1 MGLFSQIVERMTYM
15 KNMWIIAQTDA
26 DQGVESIKSVL
37 LDEDTVEQSGT
48 GTSQDPNA
56 SGPTSG
62 SPGPLGMPT
71 MQIVIMG
78 AMFVLMY
85 FVIFRGPKKKQQ
97 QHKKMIQSLDKNDRV
112 RTIGGIIGTVID
124 VKDEEVVLKVD
135 ESNNTKIRVS
145 ASSIGKN
152 LSKDNE

>member
-15 KNMWIIAQTDA
+15 KNMWIIAQTDTG
-26 DQGVESIKSVL
+26 QGVESITSESL
-37 LDEDTVEQSGT
+37 DTVEQTKS
-48 GTSQDPNA
+48 SSKQDSNNFDPA
-56 SGPTSG
+56 KKSKDE
-62 SPGPLGMPT
+62 PGGIPHL
-71 MQIVIMG
+71 QFIIMG

-85 FVIFRGPKKKQQ
+85 FMLFRGPKKKQQ

-145 ASSIGKN
+145 ASAIGKN

>member
-1 MGLFSQIVERMTYM
+1 M
-15 KNMWIIAQTDA
+15 KNIWIIAQTDTS
-26 DQGVESIKSVL
+26 QGVDSIQSESL
-37 LDEDTVEQSGT
+37 DTVEQYESS
-48 GTSQDPNA
+48 TSQDPNTGG
-56 SGPTSG
+56 STSG
-62 SPGPLGMPT
+62 APRPQGIPT
-71 MQIVIMG
+71 MQIVLMG

-97 QHKKMIQSLDKNDRV
+97 QHKQMIQSLDKNDRV

-145 ASSIGKN
+145 ASAIGKN